1 MLTSLLLLFCG
12 DTPQYCGSRPRRP
25 VQRRRSRLVS
35 ILLIGLNHRTAPV
48 EIREQL
54 AFSREGVA
62 TALMLFRNRFRG
74 AEAAIISTCNRVE
87 ILVASESEKPTV
99 NDVVSFIAQAR

>member
-1 MLTSLLLLFCG
+1 
-12 DTPQYCGSRPRRP
+12 
-25 VQRRRSRLVS
+25 VS

-62 TALMLFRNRFRG
+62 TALMLFKSAFPQS
-74 AEAAIISTCNRVE
+74 EAAILSTCNRVE
-87 ILVASESEKPTV
+87 MLIASDTTAPT
-99 NDVVSFIAQAR
+99 SPTC